1 MKLSFDW
8 LSDYVDLSGI
18 SPAELAQKLTMGAFE
33 VEEVVKVGGL
43 VEGPI
48 VVGEILEIYPHPNA
62 DKIRLTK
69 TRIEKG
75 AEPLEIVCGASNIE
89 VGQRIPVALPG
100 ASVLDRKEGKPYK
113 LVRKEVRGVVSNG
126 MLCSASELGLPAADD
141 EGGILILSKDDDR
154 HEIGKDV
161 QALFELH
168 GDYVL
173 HVEPRSNRGD
183 ALSVIGLA
191 REIAA
196 LLNRP
201 LKHPSWDLSEFS
213 KQSTDKNLQVTIDK
227 TEDCSFFSI
236 CAIHKV
242 KGGKLPT
249 FMTRRLEA
257 VGVRS
262 VSPLVDITNYVM
274 HELGQPLHAYDLDK
288 VAGNAINVRRARA
301 GECLETIDGKK
312 RDLSEDVLVIADSKT
327 VLGVAG
333 VMGGKDSEI
342 SDTSS
347 NIALEAAA
355 FGAARVRRSSRLLG
369 LSSDASLRF
378 ERGVDAAS
386 SLTALNRATYLILKY
401 LGGDAQTEFAQCAT
415 AGSDV
420 TKTVHVDLRVAQLK
434 RLLAIE
440 FSAEQVTNL
449 IAPLGFVKTGGDDK
463 KLTFSIPSFRQTD
476 VYREI
481 DLLEEVCRLW
491 GYDRLPSTMPAST
504 VAAAPFDSTIKE
516 IVHTLTAYGMDEAWL
531 SSLTRPDF
539 GKMDNSSASA
549 EMGKVGEDEEA
560 VYVLNP
566 LSADH
571 QVLRRSLLPGLI
583 LAAAYNT
590 SRGQQ
595 RVRLFELGRIYE
607 KSEKSPYGT
616 GVIEPFMVGG
626 ILLGNQN
633 ERSWQQVSDKNLDF
647 YQVKGIVENLLR
659 TLNIDIEKI
668 RFAVAEKTN
677 PLLHPARSCQV
688 VFASKAEKQKDKG
701 ADNGQRGERG
711 PRENLQTIGWL
722 GEIHPRLADK
732 QDFRIPAY
740 LFELNVD
747 IIKTLKKTNTFK
759 GVATTPSLH
768 RDLTVDIADTVD
780 FSAVHSCLMA
790 ESGKILQ
797 DVDLISTFAL
807 SEGQKSLSFRL
818 RLQDKEKTLTN
829 EEVDALLAKLRNSLA
844 RRVGA
849 TFRV

>member
-18 SPAELAQKLTMGAFE
+18 TPQDLAQKLTMGAFE

-75 AEPLEIVCGASNIE
+75 AEPLEIVCGAANIE

-113 LVRKEVRGVVSNG
+113 LIRKEVRGVVSNG
-126 MLCSASELGLPAADD
+126 MLCSPSELGLPNVDGED
-141 EGGILILSKDDDR
+141 GILVLSKDDPR
-154 HEIGKDV
+154 HDIGNDV
-161 QALFELH
+161 QTLFELH
-168 GDYVL
+168 ADYVL

-201 LKHPSWDLSEFS
+201 LKHPVWDLTEFG
-213 KQSTDKNLQVTIDK
+213 KQQSDKKLQVTIDK
-227 TEDCSFFSI
+227 NEDCSFFSI
-236 CAIHKV
+236 CTIENV

-257 VGVRS
+257 VGVRP

-288 VAGNAINVRRARA
+288 IAGHSMHVRRARP

-312 RDLSEDVLVIADSKT
+312 RDLHEDVLLIADQSNI
-327 VLGVAG
+327 LGVAG

-342 SDTSS
+342 SDTSK

-355 FGAARVRRSSRLLG
+355 FAAARVRRSSRLLG

-386 SLTALNRATYLILKY
+386 SLNASKRATYLILKY
-401 LGGDAQTEFAQCAT
+401 LGGDLQSKFGQCAT
-415 AGSDV
+415 AGSDASE
-420 TKTVHVDLRVAQLK
+420 TVHVDLRLAQLR

-440 FSAEQVTNL
+440 FSAAQIVDL
-449 IAPLGFVKTGGDDK
+449 IAPLGFVKTAGDDK

-491 GYDRLPSTMPAST
+491 GYDKLPSTMPAST
-504 VAAAPFDSTIKE
+504 VAATPFDSTIRD

-539 GKMDNSSASA
+539 GKSENNSDSA

-583 LAAAYNT
+583 QAAAYNT
-590 SRGQQ
+590 SRGQP

-607 KSEKSPYGT
+607 KSGQSPYGT

-626 ILLGNQN
+626 ILIGNQN
-633 ERSWQQVSDKNLDF
+633 ERSWQQASDKNLDF
-647 YQVKGIVENLLR
+647 YQVKGIVENLLSA
-659 TLNIDIEKI
+659 LNIDNEKI
-668 RFAVAEKTN
+668 RFLVAEKSN

-688 VFASKAEKQKDKG
+688 VFASKAEKQKDKSN
-701 ADNGQRGERG
+701 DNGQKGGSG
-711 PRENLQTIGWL
+711 PRENLQTVGWI

-732 QDFRIPAY
+732 QDFRLPAY

-747 IIKTLKKTNTFK
+747 ILKTLKKTNTFK
-759 GVATTPSLH
+759 GVATTPALH
-768 RDLTVDIADTVD
+768 RDLTVDIAEDVD
-780 FSAVHSCLMA
+780 FSAVRSCLMA

-797 DVDLISTFAL
+797 DVDLISIFAL
-807 SEGQKSLSFRL
+807 SANQKSLSFRL

-829 EEVDALLAKLRNSLA
+829 EEVDALLAKLRNSLVK
-844 RRVGA
+844 RVGA
-849 TFRV
+849 TFRL

>member
-18 SPAELAQKLTMGAFE
+18 TPFDLAQKLTMGAFE

-75 AEPLEIVCGASNIE
+75 AEPLEIVCGAPNIE

-113 LVRKEVRGVVSNG
+113 LIRKEVRGVVSNG
-126 MLCSASELGLPAADD
+126 MLCSPSELGLPNIDGED
-141 EGGILILSKDDDR
+141 GILVLSKDDAR
-154 HEIGKDV
+154 HEIGNDV

-168 GDYVL
+168 PDYVL

-201 LKHPSWDLSEFS
+201 LKHPVWDLTEFS
-213 KQSTDKNLQVTIDK
+213 KPVSNKKLEVTVDK

-236 CAIHKV
+236 CTIQNV
-242 KGGKLPT
+242 QGGKLPT
-249 FMTRRLEA
+249 FMTKRLEA
-257 VGVRS
+257 VGMRS

-288 VAGNAINVRRARA
+288 IAGNAMSVRRARP

-312 RDLSEDVLVIADSKT
+312 RDLTEDVLVIADQANI
-327 VLGVAG
+327 LGVAG

-342 SDTSS
+342 SDTSK

-386 SLTALNRATYLILKY
+386 SLNASKRATYLILKY
-401 LGGDAQTEFAQCAT
+401 LGGDSQTEFGHCAT
-415 AGSDV
+415 AGSDAS
-420 TKTVHVDLRVAQLK
+420 KTVHVDLRLAQLK

-440 FSAEQVTNL
+440 FSADQVVKL
-449 IAPLGFVKTGGDDK
+449 IAPLGFVKTASDDK

-491 GYDRLPSTMPAST
+491 GYDKLPSTMPAST
-504 VAAAPFDSTIKE
+504 VAATPFDSTVRD

-539 GKMDNSSASA
+539 GKTENTADSA

-583 LAAAYNT
+583 QAAAYNM

-595 RVRLFELGRIYE
+595 KVRLFELGRIYE

-626 ILLGNQN
+626 ILIGNQN
-633 ERSWQQVSDKNLDF
+633 ERSWQQASDKNLDF

-659 TLNIDIEKI
+659 SLKIDIEKI
-668 RFAVAEKTN
+668 RFLVAEKSN

-688 VFASKAEKQKDKG
+688 AFASKAEKQKDKSNE
-701 ADNGQRGERG
+701 NGQKGERG
-711 PRENLQTIGWL
+711 PRENWLTIGWI

-732 QDFRIPAY
+732 QDFRLPAY

-747 IIKTLKKTNTFK
+747 IVKTLKKTNTFK

-768 RDLTVDIADTVD
+768 RDLTVDIAEDVD
-780 FSAVHSCLMA
+780 FSTVHSCLMA

-797 DVDLISTFAL
+797 DVDLVSIFAL
-807 SEGQKSLSFRL
+807 SADQKSLSFRL

-829 EEVDALLAKLRNSLA
+829 EEVDILLAKLRNSLA
-844 RRVGA
+844 KRIGA
-849 TFRV
+849 TFRL